1 MSDWEDV
8 AIGPPSDDGDW
19 EDVSPEVV
27 ASPGT
32 VEVQP
37 SWSDAAK
44 YVGQSF
50 LEGGLNTTQ
59 ALADAMNPASY
70 VARKMM
76 GEGAPIESIKE
87 LTGLGVPDEDIQG
100 TAPRYARAVMNSVA
114 IPVSPVANALAAI
127 SGEGARDLGAGTGG
141 QVVAS
146 MLGGGIPGLA
156 LKGGGALLNR
166 AGRATERASLGI
178 QAGDYSKSLKQGGLS
193 LDDAG
198 DLTTRLQRSADDVI
212 KEGILPKFRT
222 AEGTVSRLEAAR
234 EVAGKG
240 IGDILSAADE
250 VGATPK
256 LRFSKTNDLIKK
268 APATTRGELSS
279 ALDDFKAKITDEKN
293 GWDGTLSELAKIR
306 SNLGA
311 DAFVSKLSGQGNRA
325 LSSKLSKA
333 VYSDLTDAL
342 ETSVKGSLGDDA
354 LTNLKG
360 LNKQYGNYKT
370 ILDPTTKALT
380 REAAS
385 TLDKRIRTG
394 IRTSGGIG
402 TVLGTSAMAG
412 NLPLGVALSGL
423 ILASGTTPGRAI
435 SGSLAKNIG
444 TLSQH
449 LGGAAGVPLS
459 TIVSKGLDEGSKEDK
474 EANNSKDSEG
484 THFSLIP
491 EAGAQ
496 ELSPSDLNITTSE
509 EDMKPRSN
517 VLSALFETESSNN
530 PKAVG
535 PKTKYGTAKGL
546 GQLLDSTG
554 KEWARKLG
562 YKTYDP
568 FDEKQNRAISEA
580 YLSHLLDQSK
590 GSEVEALARYNF
602 GMGNIDKLKKKYGD
616 RWVNYLPDETSKYVL
631 KILAKA
637 PVSSAMG

>member
-32 VEVQP
+32 VEVLP

-50 LEGGLNTTQ
+50 LEGGLNTIQ
-59 ALADAMNPASY
+59 FLADAMDPASY
-70 VARKMM
+70 VARKMT
-76 GEGAPIESIKE
+76 GESAPIESIKE
-87 LTGLGVPDEDIQG
+87 LTGLGVPDQNIQG
-100 TAPRYARAVMNSVA
+100 AAPRYARAIMNSLA
-114 IPVSPVANALAAI
+114 IPVSPVANALGAI

-146 MLGGGIPGLA
+146 ILGGGIPGLA

-166 AGRATERASLGI
+166 AGRASERASLGI

-198 DLTTRLQRSADDVI
+198 DLTTRLQRSADDI
-212 KEGILPKFRT
+212 IEEGILPKFRT

-250 VGATPK
+250 VGAAPK

-268 APATTRGELSS
+268 APATTRAELSS

-311 DAFVSKLSGQGNRA
+311 DAFVSKLTGQGNRA

-354 LTNLKG
+354 LTKLKK

-370 ILDPTTKALT
+370 VLDPTTKALT

-435 SGSLAKNIG
+435 SGSLMKNIG

-449 LGGAAGVPLS
+449 LGGAVGVPLS
-459 TIVSKGLDEGSKEDK
+459 TIVSKGLDEGSKED
-474 EANNSKDSEG
+474 EETNNGNNGEG
-484 THFSLIP
+484 AHLNLIP
-491 EAGAQ
+491 EV
-496 ELSPSDLNITTSE
+496 SDLNITTSE
-509 EDMKPRSN
+509 EGMKPRSN

-580 YLSHLLDQSK
+580 YLSHLLDQSE

-602 GMGNIDKLKKKYGD
+602 GMGNVDRLKKKYGD

-637 PVSSAMG
+637 PISSAMG